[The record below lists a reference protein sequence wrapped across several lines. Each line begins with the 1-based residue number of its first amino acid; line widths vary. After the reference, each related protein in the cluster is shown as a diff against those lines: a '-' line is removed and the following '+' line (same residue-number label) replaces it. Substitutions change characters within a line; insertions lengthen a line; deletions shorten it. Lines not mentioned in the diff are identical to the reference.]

1 MKPRGPL
8 MIEHRLIEKMIAI
21 INQNL
26 SDIEITDKINPN
38 FIDIAVDFIKI
49 YADKTHHGKEE
60 DILFRDC
67 IKKNLS
73 AEDTRIM
80 NELIEEHKYGR
91 KIVGE
96 LIQSKKDYQRG
107 NDTIEIIKEK
117 LKALVDFYPRH
128 IEKED
133 KIFFPNSEKYFSD
146 EELQFML
153 NEFWEFDRVMIHK
166 KYEQVIEELEIQNC

>member
-26 SDIEITDKINPN
+26 SDIEITDKIDPN

-96 LIQSKKDYQRG
+96 LIQAKENYIKG
-107 NDTIEIIKEK
+107 NDTLDIIIEK
-117 LKALVDFYPRH
+117 LRVLVEFYPKH